1 MTENL
6 EWEKKTSS
14 KNQLAAN
21 LETLMNGVIKTELN
35 DINSKI
41 ESLCS
46 MGVIKEGP
54 QLEELRSKMKQL
66 QAGQKNDCSK

>member
-21 LETLMNGVIKTELN
+21 LEVLMDGVIKAELN

-46 MGVIKEGP
+46 MGVLKEGP

-66 QAGQKNDCSK
+66 QVGQKNDCSK

>member
-21 LETLMNGVIKTELN
+21 LETLMDGVIKAELN

-46 MGVIKEGP
+46 MGVLKDP

-66 QAGQKNDCSK
+66 QAGRKNDCSK